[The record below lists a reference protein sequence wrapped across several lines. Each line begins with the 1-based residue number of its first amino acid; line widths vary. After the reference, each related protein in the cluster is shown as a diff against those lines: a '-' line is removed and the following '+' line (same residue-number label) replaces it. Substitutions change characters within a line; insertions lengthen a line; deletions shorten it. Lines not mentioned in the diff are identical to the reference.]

1 MTSLRES
8 HALRTWALVL
18 VLVVLAAAGGERLVD
33 TLADDEETV
42 AWAHGARL
50 ASSAVTLVVSLV
62 ALALMGRGHHRRMA
76 TLRPAAPTPTKLL
89 GSARDEEDEEDEEE
103 KAQMLVETF
112 PLTTCLLV
120 LALAVAVFVATY
132 PEEPA
137 FVRVLASTGALI
149 TFLWLLGAVASRVRA
164 GRTLRS

>member
-50 ASSAVTLVVSLV
+50 ASSTVTLVVSLV
-62 ALALMGRGHHRRMA
+62 ALALMARGHHRRMA

-89 GSARDEEDEEDEEE
+89 GSPRDEEDEEEQ
-103 KAQMLVETF
+103 AQMLVETF

-164 GRTLRS
+164 GRALRS

>member
-8 HALRTWALVL
+8 YALRTWALVL

-89 GSARDEEDEEDEEE
+89 GSARDEEEEE
-103 KAQMLVETF
+103 QAQMLVETF

-149 TFLWLLGAVASRVRA
+149 TFLWLLGAVASRMRA
-164 GRTLRS
+164 GRALRS

>member
-89 GSARDEEDEEDEEE
+89 GSARDEEDEEEQ
-103 KAQMLVETF
+103 AQMLVETF

-164 GRTLRS
+164 GRALRS

>member
-8 HALRTWALVL
+8 YALRTWALVL

-89 GSARDEEDEEDEEE
+89 GSARDEEDEEEQ
-103 KAQMLVETF
+103 AQMLVETF

-164 GRTLRS
+164 GRALRS

>member
-89 GSARDEEDEEDEEE
+89 GSARDEEDEEEQ
-103 KAQMLVETF
+103 AQMLVETF

-149 TFLWLLGAVASRVRA
+149 TFLWLIGAVASRVRA
-164 GRTLRS
+164 GRALRS

>member
-89 GSARDEEDEEDEEE
+89 GSARDEEDEEEQ
-103 KAQMLVETF
+103 AQMLVETF

-149 TFLWLLGAVASRVRA
+149 TFLWILGAVASRVRA
-164 GRTLRS
+164 GRALRS

>member
-89 GSARDEEDEEDEEE
+89 GSARDEEDEEE

>member
-50 ASSAVTLVVSLV
+50 ASSAVALVVSLV

-89 GSARDEEDEEDEEE
+89 GSARDEEDEEEQ
-103 KAQMLVETF
+103 AQMLVETF

-164 GRTLRS
+164 GRALRS

>member
-1 MTSLRES
+1 M
-8 HALRTWALVL
+8 L

-89 GSARDEEDEEDEEE
+89 GSARDEEDEEEQ
-103 KAQMLVETF
+103 AQMLVETF

>member
-8 HALRTWALVL
+8 YALRTWALVL

-89 GSARDEEDEEDEEE
+89 GSARDEEEQ
-103 KAQMLVETF
+103 AQMLVETF

-164 GRTLRS
+164 GRALRS

>member
-89 GSARDEEDEEDEEE
+89 GSARDEEDEEEQ
-103 KAQMLVETF
+103 AQMLVATF

-164 GRTLRS
+164 GRALRS

>member
-8 HALRTWALVL
+8 YALRTWALVL

-62 ALALMGRGHHRRMA
+62 ALALMGRGHHRRTA

-89 GSARDEEDEEDEEE
+89 GSARDEEDEEEQ
-103 KAQMLVETF
+103 AQMLVETF

-149 TFLWLLGAVASRVRA
+149 TFLWILGAVASRVRA
-164 GRTLRS
+164 GRALRS

>member
-50 ASSAVTLVVSLV
+50 ASSAVTLVVSFV

-89 GSARDEEDEEDEEE
+89 GSARDEEDEEEQ
-103 KAQMLVETF
+103 AQMLVETF

-164 GRTLRS
+164 GRALRS

>member
-1 MTSLRES
+1 
-8 HALRTWALVL
+8 
-18 VLVVLAAAGGERLVD
+18 
-33 TLADDEETV
+33 
-42 AWAHGARL
+42 
-50 ASSAVTLVVSLV
+50 
-62 ALALMGRGHHRRMA
+62 MA

-89 GSARDEEDEEDEEE
+89 GSARDEEDEEEQ
-103 KAQMLVETF
+103 AQMLVETF

-164 GRTLRS
+164 GRALRS

>member
-89 GSARDEEDEEDEEE
+89 GSAQDEEDEEE
-103 KAQMLVETF
+103 QAQMLVETF

-164 GRTLRS
+164 GRALRS

>member
-8 HALRTWALVL
+8 YALRTWALVL

-50 ASSAVTLVVSLV
+50 ASSAVTLVVSLF

-89 GSARDEEDEEDEEE
+89 GSARDEEDEEEQ
-103 KAQMLVETF
+103 AQMLVETF

-164 GRTLRS
+164 GRALRS

>member
-89 GSARDEEDEEDEEE
+89 GSARDEEEQ
-103 KAQMLVETF
+103 AQMLVETF

-164 GRTLRS
+164 GRALRS

>member
-89 GSARDEEDEEDEEE
+89 GSARDEEDEEE
-103 KAQMLVETF
+103 KAQVLVETF

>member
-8 HALRTWALVL
+8 HALRTLALVL

-89 GSARDEEDEEDEEE
+89 GSARDEEDEEEQ
-103 KAQMLVETF
+103 AQMLVETF

-164 GRTLRS
+164 GRALRS

>member
-89 GSARDEEDEEDEEE
+89 GSARDEEDEEE

-164 GRTLRS
+164 GRALRS

>member
-1 MTSLRES
+1 MTSLSES

-89 GSARDEEDEEDEEE
+89 GPARDEEDEEEQ
-103 KAQMLVETF
+103 AQMLVETF

-164 GRTLRS
+164 GRALRS

>member
-89 GSARDEEDEEDEEE
+89 GSARDEEDEEEQ
-103 KAQMLVETF
+103 AQMLVATF

-149 TFLWLLGAVASRVRA
+149 TFLWLIGAVASRVRA
-164 GRTLRS
+164 GRALRS

>member
-8 HALRTWALVL
+8 YALRTWALVL

-89 GSARDEEDEEDEEE
+89 GSARDEEDEEEQ
-103 KAQMLVETF
+103 AQMLVETF

-149 TFLWLLGAVASRVRA
+149 TFLWILGAVASRVRA
-164 GRTLRS
+164 GRALRS

>member
-89 GSARDEEDEEDEEE
+89 GSARDEEEEE
-103 KAQMLVETF
+103 QAQMLVETF

-149 TFLWLLGAVASRVRA
+149 TFLWLIGAVASRVRA
-164 GRTLRS
+164 GRALRS

>member
-8 HALRTWALVL
+8 YALRTWALVL

-89 GSARDEEDEEDEEE
+89 GPARDEEDEEEQ
-103 KAQMLVETF
+103 AQMLVETF

-164 GRTLRS
+164 GRALRS

>member
-8 HALRTWALVL
+8 YALRTWALVL

-89 GSARDEEDEEDEEE
+89 GSARDEEDEEEQ
-103 KAQMLVETF
+103 AQMLVATF

-164 GRTLRS
+164 GRALRS

>member
-50 ASSAVTLVVSLV
+50 ASSAVTLVASLV

-89 GSARDEEDEEDEEE
+89 GSARDEEDEEEQ
-103 KAQMLVETF
+103 AQMLVETF

-164 GRTLRS
+164 GRALRS

>member
-1 MTSLRES
+1 M
-8 HALRTWALVL
+8 L

-89 GSARDEEDEEDEEE
+89 GSARDEEDEEEQ
-103 KAQMLVETF
+103 AQMLVETF

-164 GRTLRS
+164 GRALRS

>member
-42 AWAHGARL
+42 AWAHGARV

-89 GSARDEEDEEDEEE
+89 GSARDEGEQ
-103 KAQMLVETF
+103 AQMLVETF

-164 GRTLRS
+164 GRALRS

>member
-8 HALRTWALVL
+8 YALRTWALVL

-50 ASSAVTLVVSLV
+50 ASSTVTLVVSLV

-89 GSARDEEDEEDEEE
+89 GSARDEEDEEEQ
-103 KAQMLVETF
+103 AQMLVETF

-149 TFLWLLGAVASRVRA
+149 TFLWILGAVASRVRA
-164 GRTLRS
+164 GRALRS

>member
-89 GSARDEEDEEDEEE
+89 GSARDEEDEEEQ
-103 KAQMLVETF
+103 AQMLVETF

-164 GRTLRS
+164 GGALRS